1 MGGFFVSRKTNAVF
15 EVEHKFKSVGK
26 KETEENINSAI
37 RQLCIQ
43 YINKV
48 INGTE
53 GNKRF

>member
-1 MGGFFVSRKTNAVF
+1 MSRKTNAVF